1 MCTCGT
7 TTTRC
12 APSHVV
18 TVAAQPAGS
27 YGEPATLVPI
37 SWSCWGQELILRES
51 VQVAWPWRGRGVAR
65 RGKKR
70 QPRLEFSRKQIK
82 NGGARK
88 VCRTCAAV
96 VDKAA
101 LDGGTPGNSCLV
113 HTVSSSVCSAFV
125 QLSFSFRRVPDQLS
139 GCCSLPACRDG
150 LSWVARDALLH
161 LCLDFH
167 RGADLFRGMHENV
180 RFAGD

>member
-1 MCTCGT
+1 
-7 TTTRC
+7 
-12 APSHVV
+12 VY
-18 TVAAQPAGS
+18 Q
-27 YGEPATLVPI
+27 ATL
-37 SWSCWGQELILRES
+37 CRQ
-51 VQVAWPWRGRGVAR
+51 A
-65 RGKKR
+65 GKKR
-70 QPRLEFSRKQIK
+70 QPRNKFSARMLTDVGTKDRKCEACVAAARSRHAGPSTADGFLCHGAKCKGKRRQPRSQFSGKQIRQ
-82 NGGARK
+82 GGAHK

-167 RGADLFRGMHENV
+167 RGADLFHGLPETCV
-180 RFAGD
+180 S

>member
-1 MCTCGT
+1 MC
-7 TTTRC
+7 
-12 APSHVV
+12 
-18 TVAAQPAGS
+18 
-27 YGEPATLVPI
+27 YGVGCL
-37 SWSCWGQELILRES
+37 
-51 VQVAWPWRGRGVAR
+51 
-65 RGKKR
+65 GKKR
-70 QPRLEFSRKQIK
+70 QLRNKFSEWVLTGVGAEDRKCDACVAAARSRHAGPLAADGFLCHGAKCKGKRRLPRLEFSKKQIK
-82 NGGARK
+82 NGGAHK
-88 VCRTCAAV
+88 VCMTCAAD

-139 GCCSLPACRDG
+139 GWCSLPACRDG

-167 RGADLFRGMHENV
+167 RGADLFRWMHENV

>member
-1 MCTCGT
+1 MLTHVGTEDRKCEACVPAARSRHAGPSTADGFLCHGVRCG
-7 TTTRC
+7 
-12 APSHVV
+12 
-18 TVAAQPAGS
+18 
-27 YGEPATLVPI
+27 
-37 SWSCWGQELILRES
+37 
-51 VQVAWPWRGRGVAR
+51 GR
-65 RGKKR
+65 KR
-70 QPRLEFSRKQIK
+70 QSRSEFSKKQIK

-88 VCRTCAAV
+88 VCRSCAAV
-96 VDKAA
+96 VDKAV
-101 LDGGTPGNSCLV
+101 LDGGTSGNSCLV

-139 GCCSLPACRDG
+139 GWCSLPACRDG
-150 LSWVARDALLH
+150 LSWVARDTLLH